1 MSSKKVE
8 QVADLQHSAAIRL
21 LRYVR
26 RDDTASGITG
36 AQLSV
41 LSVLFYGGPQTP
53 SALAAIEQV
62 RPPTMT
68 QLLSALE
75 RLGLIKRTPLNGRS
89 SAVTITDRGRDLFEA
104 GRRRRLA
111 RERKNIGHGRPPEL
125 GKKMSSVYPTRQTD
139 RLTDAC
145 PEHVS
150 QPLCR

>member
-1 MSSKKVE
+1 VSSKKVE

-53 SALAAIEQV
+53 SALAATEQV
-62 RPPTMT
+62 RPPSMT

-89 SAVTITDRGRDLFEA
+89 TAVTITDRGRDLFEA

-111 RERKNIGHGRPPEL
+111 RLAGALSKLSTREL
-125 GKKMSSVYPTRQTD
+125 DALGESARLILSVTAPAKSDHAAAARAAT
-139 RLTDAC
+139 
-145 PEHVS
+145 
-150 QPLCR
+150 

>member
-62 RPPTMT
+62 RPPSMT

-111 RERKNIGHGRPPEL
+111 RLAGALSKLSAREL
-125 GKKMSSVYPTRQTD
+125 DALGESARLILSVTTPAGSDHAGAARATQ
-139 RLTDAC
+139 
-145 PEHVS
+145 
-150 QPLCR
+150 